1 MDKASDI
8 LKRVRRIELR
18 ARHLATENFAGQYQ
32 SGFRGQGL
40 DFDDFREYMPGD
52 DPRFIDWKVTARM
65 NSPFVRRFREE
76 REQAVILA
84 VDVSGSMHYA
94 SSAARVSKLDYA
106 AEVAAVLAYSA
117 AQSGDQMRHPHLR
130 EQPLPLHPPG
140 QGSQA
145 DPAHRPRN
153 RSQ

>member
-8 LKRVRRIELR
+8 LKRVRRIALR
-18 ARHLATENFAGQYQ
+18 SRHLATETFAGQYQ

-65 NSPFVRRFREE
+65 NSPFVRRIREE

-84 VDVSGSMHYA
+84 VAVRGSMHYA
-94 SSAARVSKLDYA
+94 SSAARVSKLD
-106 AEVAAVLAYSA
+106 
-117 AQSGDQMRHPHLR
+117 
-130 EQPLPLHPPG
+130 
-140 QGSQA
+140 
-145 DPAHRPRN
+145 
-153 RSQ
+153 

>member
-1 MDKASDI
+1 MDKASYI

-117 AQSGDQMRHPHLR
+117 AQTNAASSSTGTATPITS
-130 EQPLPLHPPG
+130 P
-140 QGSQA
+140 
-145 DPAHRPRN
+145 RPRESS
-153 RSQ
+153 RPCASSAKS

>member
-18 ARHLATENFAGQYQ
+18 AKHLATENFAGQYQ

-65 NSPFVRRFREE
+65 RSPYVRRFREE

-94 SSAARVSKLDYA
+94 SSASPAPPNWTTRRKSRRCSP
-106 AEVAAVLAYSA
+106 SA
-117 AQSGDQMRHPHLR
+117 
-130 EQPLPLHPPG
+130 
-140 QGSQA
+140 
-145 DPAHRPRN
+145 RPRAGTN
-153 RSQ
+153 AACSSTADASPATSPPPRA